1 MAPLRK
7 NKLLALALAPL
18 LLAACSK
25 KDPAPAVPEMGRLE
39 TFAYTPGSSLE
50 SRIGPMPERLLEIYR
65 EIDGRKDYRNYA
77 PTAADKALVLE
88 YLRLMPPALER
99 VFREKCVG
107 LYFVENLQ
115 GNGVTSW
122 VVGTGGTLYFHMT
135 LNPAALKRSLSET
148 LTERESSCF
157 IPERGW
163 SVAVDAGGKYRG
175 LAYALFHEGAH
186 AADYI
191 YGVTPLVDEG
201 LPEAYRPAGRPDGG
215 LFTEAWGSYS
225 KPFPRNDFLFRDQL
239 TFYGFGGGPK
249 LALADAGGAYGGLA
263 GSPFVSLYGAKSWAE
278 DLAELTAYGLI
289 AGRLGQP
296 YRITVSGPHG
306 IKKIVE
312 PLKNPAAARR
322 AAAALAL
329 LEKL

>member
-1 MAPLRK
+1 MRK
-7 NKLLALALAPL
+7 SKLLPLALAPL
-18 LLAACSK
+18 LLAACSGK
-25 KDPAPAVPEMGRLE
+25 PAVQAVPEMGRLE
-39 TFAYTPGSSLE
+39 TFAYAPGSSFE

-65 EIDGRKDYRNYA
+65 EIDGRTDYRNYA

-107 LYFVENLQ
+107 FYFVENLQ

-122 VVGTGGTLYFHMT
+122 VVDRAGALYFHMT
-135 LNPAALKRSLSET
+135 LNPAALRLSLSET

-163 SVAVDAGGKYRG
+163 SVAVDSGGRHKG
-175 LAYALFHEGAH
+175 LAYAIFHEGAH

-191 YGVTPLVDEG
+191 YGLTPLVDEG
-201 LPEAYRPAGRPDGG
+201 LPEAYRPAARPDGG
-215 LFTEAWGSYS
+215 LFTEAWESYS
-225 KPFPRNDFLFRDQL
+225 KPLVRNDFPFRDRL
-239 TFYGFGGGPK
+239 TFYGFGGGPRIP
-249 LALADAGGAYGGLA
+249 LAEAGGVYAGLA

-289 AGRLGQP
+289 TGRLGQP
-296 YRITVSGPHG
+296 YRITVTGPGG
-306 IKKIVE
+306 IKKTVE
-312 PLKNPAAARR
+312 PLKNPAVARR

>member
-1 MAPLRK
+1 MRK
-7 NKLLALALAPL
+7 SNLLALALAPL

-65 EIDGRKDYRNYA
+65 EIDGRPDYRNYA

-99 VFREKCVG
+99 VFREKCAG

-122 VVGTGGTLYFHMT
+122 VVDREGALYFHMT
-135 LNPAALKRSLSET
+135 LNPAALRLGLSKT

-157 IPERGW
+157 VPERGW
-163 SVAVDAGGKYRG
+163 KVSVDAGGKYKG
-175 LAYALFHEGAH
+175 LAYAIFHEGAH

-191 YGVTPLVDEG
+191 YGLTPLVDEG
-201 LPEAYRPAGRPDGG
+201 LPEAYRPAARPDGG
-215 LFTEAWGSYS
+215 LFTEAWASYS
-225 KPFPRNDFLFRDQL
+225 MPFPRNDFPFRDQL

-249 LALADAGGAYGGLA
+249 IPLADAGGVYAGLA

-278 DLAELTAYGLI
+278 DFAELTAYGLI
-289 AGRLGQP
+289 TGRLGQP
-296 YRITVSGPHG
+296 YRITLTGPRG
-306 IKKIVE
+306 VKKTVE
-312 PLKNPAAARR
+312 PLKSPAVARR

>member
-1 MAPLRK
+1 MRK
-7 NKLLALALAPL
+7 SNLLPLALAPL
-18 LLAACSK
+18 LLAACSQK
-25 KDPAPAVPEMGRLE
+25 LPAVPEMGRLE

-65 EIDGRKDYRNYA
+65 EIDGRTDYRNYA
-77 PTAADKALVLE
+77 PTAADKALVLK

-99 VFREKCVG
+99 VFREKCAG

-122 VVGTGGTLYFHMT
+122 VVDKAGNLYFHMT
-135 LNPAALKRSLSET
+135 LNPAALRSSLSET
-148 LTERESSCF
+148 LTERERSCF
-157 IPERGW
+157 VPGKNW
-163 SVAVDAGGKYRG
+163 GLAVDAGGKHKG

-201 LPEAYRPAGRPDGG
+201 LPEAYRPAARPDGG

-225 KPFPRNDFLFRDQL
+225 KPFPRNEFLFRDQL

-249 LALADAGGAYGGLA
+249 IPLADADGVYAGLA

-278 DLAELTAYGLI
+278 DFAELTAYGLI
-289 AGRLGQP
+289 TGRLGQP
-296 YRITVSGPHG
+296 YRITVTGPG
-306 IKKIVE
+306 GVKNTVE

>member
-1 MAPLRK
+1 MKSPAKAL
-7 NKLLALALAPL
+7 LLAAAALLP
-18 LLAACSK
+18 LAACSK
-25 KDPAPAVPEMGRLE
+25 KGPAPAVPEMARLQ
-39 TFAYTPGSSLE
+39 TFAYVPGASFE

-65 EIDGRKDYRNYA
+65 EIDGRTDYRNYS
-77 PTAADKALVLE
+77 PTAADKALTLE
-88 YLRLMPPALER
+88 YLRLMPAPVER

-122 VVGTGGTLYFHMT
+122 VADPEGKLYFHMT
-135 LNPAALKRSLSET
+135 LNPAALARSLSET
-148 LTERESSCF
+148 LTERERSCF

-163 SVAVDAGGKYRG
+163 SLTVDAGSKYKG

-201 LPEAYRPAGRPDGG
+201 LPEAYRPSGRPDGG
-215 LFTEAWGSYS
+215 LFTETWGAYS
-225 KPFPRNDFLFRDQL
+225 KPLPRNDFLFRDAL

-249 LALADAGGAYGGLA
+249 IAASDADGVYAGLA

-278 DLAELTAYGLI
+278 DLAELAAYGLI

-296 YRITVSGPHG
+296 YRITVSGPLG
-306 IKKIVE
+306 VKKTVE

>member
-1 MAPLRK
+1 MRK
-7 NKLLALALAPL
+7 SKLLLLALAPL

-65 EIDGRKDYRNYA
+65 EIDGRPDYRNYA
-77 PTAADKALVLE
+77 PAAADKALVLE

-122 VVGTGGTLYFHMT
+122 VVDREGALYFHMI
-135 LNPAALKRSLSET
+135 LNPAALRLGLSET
-148 LTERESSCF
+148 LTERERSCF
-157 IPERGW
+157 VPGSNW
-163 SVAVDAGGKYRG
+163 SLAVDAGGKYKG
-175 LAYALFHEGAH
+175 LAYAIFHEGAH

-191 YGVTPLVDEG
+191 YGLTPLVDEG
-201 LPEAYRPAGRPDGG
+201 LPEAHRPPARPDGG

-225 KPFPRNDFLFRDQL
+225 TPLPRNDFPFRDQL

-249 LALADAGGAYGGLA
+249 IPLADSGGVYAGLA

-278 DLAELTAYGLI
+278 DFAELTAYGLI

-296 YRITVSGPHG
+296 YRITVTGPRG
-306 IKKIVE
+306 VKKTVE

>member
-1 MAPLRK
+1 LRK
-7 NKLLALALAPL
+7 SNLLLLALAPL

-25 KDPAPAVPEMGRLE
+25 KTPTVPEMGRLE

-65 EIDGRKDYRNYA
+65 EIDGRIDYRNYA

-107 LYFVENLQ
+107 FYFVENLQ

-122 VVGTGGTLYFHMT
+122 VVDSRGTLYFHMT
-135 LNPAALKRSLSET
+135 LNPAALRRGLSET
-148 LTERESSCF
+148 LTERERSCF
-157 IPERGW
+157 VPGKNW
-163 SVAVDAGGKYRG
+163 SLAVDAGGKHKG
-175 LAYALFHEGAH
+175 LAYAIFHEGAH

-191 YGVTPLVDEG
+191 YGLTPLVDEG

-215 LFTEAWGSYS
+215 LFTEAWEAYS

-249 LALADAGGAYGGLA
+249 IPLADADGVYAGLA

-278 DLAELTAYGLI
+278 DFAELTAYGLI
-289 AGRLGQP
+289 TGRLGQP
-296 YRITVSGPHG
+296 YRITVSGPGG
-306 IKKIVE
+306 IRKTVE
-312 PLKNPAAARR
+312 PLKNQAAARR

>member
-1 MAPLRK
+1 MRK
-7 NKLLALALAPL
+7 SNLLALALAPL

-25 KDPAPAVPEMGRLE
+25 KAPVQAVPEMARLE
-39 TFAYTPGSSLE
+39 TFAYAPGAGFE

-65 EIDGRKDYRNYA
+65 EIDGRTDYRNYA

-122 VVGTGGTLYFHMT
+122 VVDREGTLYFHMT
-135 LNPAALKRSLSET
+135 LNPAALRLGLSET

-157 IPERGW
+157 IPEKGRNV
-163 SVAVDAGGKYRG
+163 SIDSGGKHKG

-191 YGVTPLVDEG
+191 YGLTPLVDEG
-201 LPEAYRPAGRPDGG
+201 LPEAYRPPARPDGG
-215 LFTEAWGSYS
+215 LFTETWESYS
-225 KPFPRNDFLFRDQL
+225 KPFPRSDFPFREKL

-249 LALADAGGAYGGLA
+249 IPLADADGVYAGLA

-278 DLAELTAYGLI
+278 DFAELTAYGLI
-289 AGRLGQP
+289 TGRLGQP
-296 YRITVSGPHG
+296 YRITVTGPLG
-306 IKKIVE
+306 VKKTAE
-312 PLKNPAAARR
+312 PLKNPAVARR

>member
-1 MAPLRK
+1 MK
-7 NKLLALALAPL
+7 KSSLLPLALAPL
-18 LLAACSK
+18 LLAACSPK
-25 KDPAPAVPEMGRLE
+25 TPAVPEMGRLE
-39 TFAYTPGSSLE
+39 TFAYVPGSSFE

-65 EIDGRKDYRNYA
+65 GIDGRTDYRNYA

-99 VFREKCVG
+99 VFRDKCVG
-107 LYFVENLQ
+107 FYFVENLQ

-122 VVGTGGTLYFHMT
+122 VVDTAGNLYFHMT
-135 LNPAALKRSLSET
+135 LNPAALRRGLSET
-148 LTERESSCF
+148 LAERERSCF
-157 IPERGW
+157 IPEKGR
-163 SVAVDAGGKYRG
+163 SLAVDAGGKYKG

-201 LPEAYRPAGRPDGG
+201 LPEAYRPAARPDGG
-215 LFTEAWGSYS
+215 LFTGAWESYS
-225 KPFPRNDFLFRDQL
+225 KPLPRNDFPFRDRL

-249 LALADAGGAYGGLA
+249 IPLADAGGVYAGLA

-278 DLAELTAYGLI
+278 DFAELAAYGLI

-296 YRITVSGPHG
+296 YRITVAGPLG
-306 IKKIVE
+306 VKKVVE